1 MIEKKTLVL
10 NLKNA
15 KAPQNKEKAEKETD
29 YQFQLTQRDTLIK
42 QLKKESSL
50 QKTQIAKF
58 KSKNAE

>member
-1 MIEKKTLVL
+1 ML

-29 YQFQLTQRDTLIK
+29 YQFQQTQRDTLIK